1 MVKNS
6 KCKNCQTVFEGNFCS
21 NCGQRDI
28 SNNRLKFSDTIAD
41 FFDNVFNI
49 HKGLFYTFW
58 NLIIKPGEVGLAYI
72 GGQRKK
78 FTNPVRYLIIAVA
91 IQAFLDYWFIHP
103 ELNQQPDFLYFPF
116 LSENINSSMAI
127 WNQTLAIKY
136 SFIHN
141 LSMILIFPISFLV
154 LFKKLRYNFTELLT
168 VNFYYFST
176 GLILTI
182 STILFYSQIF
192 GHQMPTAVIIL
203 ITMSY
208 VIWTNMNFFKKV
220 KVWERLLKVLT
231 AMVFFMFFR
240 VFLVVYVLSLLF
252 PIN

>member
-1 MVKNS
+1 M
-6 KCKNCQTVFEGNFCS
+6 
-21 NCGQRDI
+21 
-28 SNNRLKFSDTIAD
+28 
-41 FFDNVFNI
+41 
-49 HKGLFYTFW
+49 
-58 NLIIKPGEVGLAYI
+58 
-72 GGQRKK
+72 
-78 FTNPVRYLIIAVA
+78 
-91 IQAFLDYWFIHP
+91 DYWFIHP
-103 ELNQQPDFLYFPF
+103 ELNQQPDFLHFSF
-116 LSENINSSMAI
+116 LSENINKSMAI

-141 LSMILIFPISFLV
+141 LSMILIFPISFIV
-154 LFKKLRYNFTELLT
+154 LFRRLRYNFTELLT

-182 STILFYSQIF
+182 STILLFSQIS

-208 VIWTNMNFFKKV
+208 VIWTNMSFFKNV
-220 KVWERLLKVLT
+220 KFWERLLKVLT

-252 PIN
+252 PIT